1 MSIHFKQ
8 TFYRKKLRKL
18 NIPVTENVLI
28 EKEKDGEMQLVS
40 SESAEGANGNENISP
55 QGMFL
60 SLSGISVL
68 SLFTLHCY

>member
-55 QGMFL
+55 HGML
-60 SLSGISVL
+60 SSVRL
-68 SLFTLHCY
+68 NIRSLFKP